1 MDVSPK
7 LVLRSLVQVQP
18 TYFHLIHDISC
29 HFEYIQHSLKYSKT
43 LVLHSFSLISDRRY
57 QITLFIVMMLVF
69 TIPDFATFKEE
80 KVKSGCNN
88 KNDRPGDDGTLR
100 SVKLLVFLLGVID
113 LASA

>member
-1 MDVSPK
+1 MMDVSPK

-69 TIPDFATFKEE
+69 TCPDFATFKEE
-80 KVKSGCNN
+80 KVKSWLWSSFYFFYKPNF
-88 KNDRPGDDGTLR
+88 D
-100 SVKLLVFLLGVID
+100 
-113 LASA
+113 

>member
-1 MDVSPK
+1 MMDVSPK

-88 KNDRPGDDGTLR
+88 NNNNTTNTNNTNKGFDYKKGNTAR
-100 SVKLLVFLLGVID
+100 
-113 LASA
+113 